1 MEPNTKIWNDALAR
15 LTGNHHVAFSD
26 KETELLLTA
35 VEQMDPMILQS
46 RVDTMEIVVNEMGL
60 NATAVAAIMLQD
72 QPEELRPCL
81 GSKWQLSSRG
91 SGVWKT
97 STK

>member
-26 KETELLLTA
+26 KETEMLLTA
-35 VEQMDPMILQS
+35 IEQMDPMVLQS

-72 QPEELRPCL
+72 QPEEASAVFGEQVAAIITGL
-81 GSKWQLSSRG
+81 GR
-91 SGVWKT
+91 
-97 STK
+97 